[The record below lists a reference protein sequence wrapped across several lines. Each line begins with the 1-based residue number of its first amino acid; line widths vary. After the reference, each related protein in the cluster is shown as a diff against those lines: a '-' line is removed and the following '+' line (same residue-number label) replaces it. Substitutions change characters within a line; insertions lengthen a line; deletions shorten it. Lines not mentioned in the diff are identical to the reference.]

1 MQEAARVG
9 DQDTLGPDRHRFADR
24 ARRHLD
30 GDAMDR
36 LAARIS
42 AAARRAL
49 VLYPDGNAGLSAVG
63 VLLVV
68 NRL

>member
-9 DQDTLGPDRHRFADR
+9 DQDTLGPDHHRSFDR
-24 ARRHLD
+24 ARRHLG

-49 VLYPDGNAGLSAVG
+49 VLHLAGNAGLSAAS

-68 NRL
+68 ARL